1 VDFESPAT
9 LAWFWGLGDV
19 GFTRADLAAAR
30 TVTARL
36 AVAGRLPEVVVA
48 AGDRALGLGQVSSSI
63 HLYVV
68 GDLPP
73 NTERVV
79 DVADTRVEISVLS
92 ACDAEELLALTTEYR
107 ATSRRSPQLAIGSDR
122 LRDLIGLVTGWRLVT
137 GPRWQ
142 PWFDAVDPDAV
153 RQMVISRAALGFA
166 TAAEDTFAALL
177 SGDLSTAVCLSVQAL
192 LFGCEAVLA
201 AAGDLAIDSRFVF
214 RRLARTPATE
224 SWCGR
229 LWQLCNSMFPV
240 DTTPEPALV
249 RAVVEERLLVGNLLL
264 SWCAVEGWAKPLT
277 GLPESASLLMPMGV
291 AGLRRSAY
299 FAPVRF
305 ADDWTLFGPTRAYQ
319 TTETVVRLWRR
330 LVGRQPDEAVHD
342 LVGTEPE
349 LAGLP
354 ITDVN
359 AALTTLH
366 RIGAVE
372 APVSRYGQE
381 WPGLS
386 AQPAISPALSIVPAA
401 RFR

>member
-1 VDFESPAT
+1 M
-9 LAWFWGLGDV
+9 LARFWGRGDI

-30 TVTARL
+30 TVAARL
-36 AVAGRLPEVVVA
+36 GESGRMPEVVVA

-63 HLYVV
+63 ELYVV
-68 GDLPP
+68 GDLAADA
-73 NTERVV
+73 ERVV
-79 DVADTRVEISVLS
+79 DVGGTRVEISVLS
-92 ACDAEELLALTTEYR
+92 AVHAAELLALTTEYR
-107 ATSRRSPQLAIGSDR
+107 ATGRRSPQLAIGPDR
-122 LRDLIGLVTGWRLVT
+122 LRELIGLVTGWRLVT
-137 GPRWQ
+137 SPRWHRR
-142 PWFDAVDPDAV
+142 FDAVDPDAV

-166 TAAEDTFAALL
+166 AAAEDTYAALL
-177 SGDLSTAVCLSVQAL
+177 SGDLFTSVCLSEQAL
-192 LFGCEAVLA
+192 LLGCEAVLA

-229 LWQLCNSMFPV
+229 LWQLSNSVFPT
-240 DTTPEPALV
+240 DTAPEPALV
-249 RAVVEERLLVGNLLL
+249 RAIVEERLLVGNLLL

-291 AGLRRSAY
+291 AGPRRSAY

-305 ADDWTLFGPTRAYQ
+305 AGDWALFGPTRAYR

-330 LVGRQPDEAVHD
+330 LVGRQPDDAVHD

-349 LAGLP
+349 LAGMP
-354 ITDVN
+354 ITDVD
-359 AALTTLH
+359 AALMTLH

-381 WPGLS
+381 WPGLWG
-386 AQPAISPALSIVPAA
+386 QPSMSPALSIVPAA
-401 RFR
+401 DFR